1 MWRDNLLPVKL
12 YHIASDTK
20 SEPLASIHIN
30 KTEVST
36 DSTIF
41 NNDFK

>member
-1 MWRDNLLPVKL
+1 MWRDNIMLPVVKL

-20 SEPLASIHIN
+20 SEPLASIHVN

-36 DSTIF
+36 ESTMYSF
-41 NNDFK
+41 